1 MIVVC
6 VIIFSFTIR
15 YFFMRWIDR
24 TRQVKIF
31 LIVAAVFIAV
41 ASLLVSRTLT
51 HDLSV
56 QERSKMEVWAEAV
69 KSLSAADENTDLN
82 LVLKVLDENHTIPVV
97 VLDNE
102 GVVTEFRN
110 IEIEAR
116 NAKDSLQYV
125 TLQGQQMKASGQ
137 VVRIALSKTHNDYID
152 VWYDD
157 SLML

>member
-97 VLDNE
+97 VLYL
-102 GVVTEFRN
+102 
-110 IEIEAR
+110 
-116 NAKDSLQYV
+116 SLIHKSEP
-125 TLQGQQMKASGQ
+125 TRL
-137 VVRIALSKTHNDYID
+137 
-152 VWYDD
+152 
-157 SLML
+157 